1 MLTALTGI
9 APVAAE
15 SYRLGANDI
24 VKIQVYGED
33 DLNMESKIGGD
44 GNINF
49 PLLGVVYVKGK
60 TLAELEEYLTARL
73 ADGYIRKPKIRVSII
88 KHRNFYV
95 NGEVKTPGGYPYE
108 DGLTVHKAISL
119 AGGFTEKAEKTTI
132 KITRVREGVAQAM
145 EAELDATVL
154 PDDFVVVAQTKK
166 VYVNGEVKRAGDY
179 PYERGLTVHK
189 AITMAGGL
197 TDKAAAGSIKVLRMI
212 NGKEQQIAVQLES
225 GVQPE
230 DIVVVPRSFF

>member
-1 MLTALTGI
+1 
-9 APVAAE
+9 
-15 SYRLGANDI
+15 
-24 VKIQVYGED
+24 
-33 DLNMESKIGGD
+33 
-44 GNINF
+44 
-49 PLLGVVYVKGK
+49 
-60 TLAELEEYLTARL
+60 LTARL

>member
-60 TLAELEEYLTARL
+60 TLPELEEYLTARL